1 MGDVSELGAG
11 SGTESVTGI
20 GIGDLEFAISS
31 ERGNAA
37 EGMLDGKIGSF
48 ESVGK

>member
-1 MGDVSELGAG
+1 MEDGSELGAG
-11 SGTESVTGI
+11 LGTDLVTGI

-31 ERGNAA
+31 KRGITV
-37 EGMLDGKIGSF
+37 EGTGEGTIGSF